1 MTEELSRANH
11 DIQEKDR
18 IIQVRSPYYQHRQSS
33 SLSSS
38 SSATSSASKDI
49 ITEVFQQFANMQIFF
64 IIFCLGFFI
73 LALQSALLLRVHV
86 DVALY
91 QITNHHWATV
101 GSNTCNCN
109 YKLWLTSSKLETWE
123 TCDEI
128 SMEIWQGCIMLIVI
142 INRWII
148 LSTMHYWLCWP
159 WKL

>member
-73 LALQSALLLRVHV
+73 LALQSALLRVHV